1 MKNKKFRF
9 TSLVLAIFVFGLLAG
24 IFRMNLSGDFRSD
37 VSENDFVKT
46 AGNVVYKSGPRDIFA
61 AVKLIIDRNYVEKID
76 DKLYDKMSVYLTKG
90 MLQSLSDQRCRYVD
104 RDEMALIEKADKGE
118 FEGIGIRTDI
128 RPVDVNGIKEEKL
141 FVASVIPQSP
151 AYKAGF
157 LAGDMIITID
167 GKEILPYKPLARAE
181 KILNEFQLKPDKSK
195 INEVQKKIED
205 EYLRIEKGISVLEAE
220 KLVSFKS
227 DKPFNIKTDR
237 GSYTVSTSQWKL
249 EPVKEN
255 VFNGVHYL
263 TVQYLTEDTG
273 VKIGEYLD
281 FYNKNKVKYFVLD
294 LRDVFGGTYS
304 SAMKIAKWFVPGT
317 DMGVLKT
324 KKNQTRLEVP
334 KNENPWTGQM
344 IIVVNKGTA
353 KYGEI
358 LANALANDKDTVL
371 IGEETMG
378 DFKDVSIFD
387 LGNGTGFTLT
397 TGEYIP
403 INNIKKIKP
412 ALYFPADS
420 NGKKIDVDTIK
431 EALKIIKK
439 GGKDK

>member
-1 MKNKKFRF
+1 M
-9 TSLVLAIFVFGLLAG
+9 LAIFILGVVSG
-24 IFRMNLSGDFRSD
+24 IFRLNLSGDFRSD
-37 VSENDFVKT
+37 ILDNDFVKT
-46 AGNVVYKSGPRDIFA
+46 AGTVVYKSGPRDIFA

-90 MLQSLSDQRCRYVD
+90 MLKSLADQRCRYVD
-104 RDEMALIEKADKGE
+104 REEMAMIDRADKGE
-118 FEGIGIRTDI
+118 FEGIGIRTDVI
-128 RPVDVNGIKEEKL
+128 PVDVNGIEEEKM

-151 AYKAGF
+151 AYKAGL
-157 LAGDMIITID
+157 LAGDMIISID
-167 GKEILPYKPLARAE
+167 GKEILPYNPLSRAE

-205 EYLRIEKGISVLEAE
+205 EYSRIEKGISVYDAE
-220 KLVSFKS
+220 KLVSFNA
-227 DKPFNIKTDR
+227 DKPLKIKTDR
-237 GSYTVSTSQWKL
+237 SSYTVKTSQWKL

-255 VFNGVHYL
+255 VYNGVRYL
-263 TVQYLTEDTG
+263 TVQCLTEDTG
-273 VKIGEYLD
+273 SKIGECLSAYK
-281 FYNKNKVKYFVLD
+281 KNKVKFFVLD

-304 SAMKIAKWFVPGT
+304 SAKDIAKWFVPGT
-317 DMGVLKT
+317 DMGFLKT
-324 KKNQTRLEVP
+324 KKSLIRLDVP

-371 IGEETMG
+371 VGEETMG
-378 DFKDVSIFD
+378 DLQDVSMFD

-397 TGEYIP
+397 TGEYLP
-403 INNIKKIKP
+403 INNVKKVKP
-412 ALYFPADS
+412 VLEFSADC
-420 NGKKIDVDTIK
+420 NGKKIDADIIAK
-431 EALKIIKK
+431 ALEIINK